1 MSKILS
7 SRNFKNMTSG
17 FNLVASTLSIS
28 VWAKVKEAAKNLG
41 DNIKNKV
48 TDVLENYKPK
58 VLDALNN
65 VKKVVIDGVKQIV
78 VEFNNGVV
86 KILTDGQTA
95 TSDGNLYAFD
105 DTHYE
110 AYVVIDDSPVQ
121 GYAFGDG
128 KELKKRTNK
137 VLLRKPA
144 YFWFLIKLLIL
155 V

>member
-1 MSKILS
+1 MSQIVL
-7 SRNFKNMTSG
+7 SRNFEYMSSG
-17 FNLVASTLSIS
+17 PYLVVSTLSIS
-28 VWAKVKEAAKNLG
+28 VWDKVKQAAKNLG

-65 VKKVVIDGVKQIV
+65 VKKVVIDGVTQIV
-78 VEFNNGVV
+78 VEVNNGIV
-86 KILTDGQTA
+86 KILTEGQTG

-128 KELKKRTNK
+128 KELQK
-137 VLLRKPA
+137 
-144 YFWFLIKLLIL
+144 
-155 V
+155 

>member
-1 MSKILS
+1 M
-7 SRNFKNMTSG
+7 FSG
-17 FNLVASTLSIS
+17 FNLAAPTLSIS

-105 DTHYE
+105 DAHYE
-110 AYVVIDDSPVQ
+110 AYVVIDDSPVP

-128 KELKKRTNK
+128 KIKC
-137 VLLRKPA
+137 
-144 YFWFLIKLLIL
+144 FWICVMHCGIL
-155 V
+155 PFVQFQ

>member
-1 MSKILS
+1 MPLFSHSK
-7 SRNFKNMTSG
+7 
-17 FNLVASTLSIS
+17 LVSTLSIS
-28 VWAKVKEAAKNLG
+28 VWAKVKQAAKNLG

-58 VLDALNN
+58 VLDALSN
-65 VKKVVIDGVKQIV
+65 VKKVVIDGVTQIV
-78 VEFNNGVV
+78 VEVNNGIV

-128 KELKKRTNK
+128 KELQKLTNNIF
-137 VLLRKPA
+137 LQKPV
-144 YFWFLIKLLIL
+144 YFQFLIKP
-155 V
+155 

>member
-1 MSKILS
+1 MPLFSHSK
-7 SRNFKNMTSG
+7 
-17 FNLVASTLSIS
+17 LVSTLSIS
-28 VWAKVKEAAKNLG
+28 VWAKVKQAAKNLG

-65 VKKVVIDGVKQIV
+65 VKKVVIDGVTQIV
-78 VEFNNGVV
+78 VEVNNGIV
-86 KILTDGQTA
+86 KILIEGQTG

-128 KELKKRTNK
+128 KELQKLTNNIF
-137 VLLRKPA
+137 LQKPV
-144 YFWFLIKLLIL
+144 YFQFLIKP
-155 V
+155 

>member
-1 MSKILS
+1 MSQIVL
-7 SRNFKNMTSG
+7 SRNFEYMSSG
-17 FNLVASTLSIS
+17 LNLVVSTLSIS
-28 VWAKVKEAAKNLG
+28 VWDKVKQAAKNLG

-65 VKKVVIDGVKQIV
+65 VKKVVIDGVTQIV
-78 VEFNNGVV
+78 VEVNNGIV
-86 KILTDGQTA
+86 KILTDGQTG

-128 KELKKRTNK
+128 K
-137 VLLRKPA
+137 
-144 YFWFLIKLLIL
+144 IKCFYTCQCS
-155 V
+155 

>member
-1 MSKILS
+1 MSQIVL
-7 SRNFKNMTSG
+7 SRNFEYMSSG
-17 FNLVASTLSIS
+17 FNLVVFTLSIS
-28 VWAKVKEAAKNLG
+28 VWDKVKQAAKNLG
-41 DNIKNKV
+41 GNIKNKV

-58 VLDALNN
+58 VLDALKN
-65 VKKVVIDGVKQIV
+65 VKKVVIDGVTLIV
-78 VEFNNGVV
+78 VEVNNGIV

-128 KELKKRTNK
+128 KELQK
-137 VLLRKPA
+137 
-144 YFWFLIKLLIL
+144 
-155 V
+155 